1 MLIFLIPLVYAQ
13 ETCKTDK
20 NLCNHVD
27 YVASICKRY
36 KTDVPQDSTQTAQ
49 YKLNERELFH
59 KQLDAIFQENKHYKE
74 IKFQLDSME
83 PNNPDDIETEE
94 ITKTSGGFLFAYKLT
109 TTHAITNICGE
120 MKITFVERFREDIMS
135 VEEWELMVSDQ
146 LEPFVQIYLVNN
158 PSVTVYDPDAGKPT
172 FILHVPKLALGES
185 FFVKKCNDANGL
197 LQMTTIIK
205 NPIGRIPENFNM
217 VVADSGEYE
226 RQWQFDDLKQEF
238 VSDNRGDWMTLK
250 VTTGFT
256 DCEKVNIDGADLCKD
271 YGRQYTFVC
280 RYALGEHVISDSLTV
295 SGSDTIEKA
304 ESHGTLAYTLQGG
317 LLHLLFKY
325 SCLGYVIS
333 PHKSQRERSYR
344 TNSDA

>member
-1 MLIFLIPLVYAQ
+1 
-13 ETCKTDK
+13 
-20 NLCNHVD
+20 
-27 YVASICKRY
+27 
-36 KTDVPQDSTQTAQ
+36 
-49 YKLNERELFH
+49 
-59 KQLDAIFQENKHYKE
+59 
-74 IKFQLDSME
+74 
-83 PNNPDDIETEE
+83 
-94 ITKTSGGFLFAYKLT
+94 
-109 TTHAITNICGE
+109 
-120 MKITFVERFREDIMS
+120 MS